1 MSSGLSPPES
11 AKQQK
16 VLKNSKMRQLGLIG
30 KSLSHSFSKSYFEEK
45 FQREHITDFSYELFE
60 LADIQEITGFIRQHP
75 DLIGFNVTIPYK
87 QAIIPYLDNLSEET
101 AAVGAVNTV
110 VVEHI
115 AGRIITIGFNTDI
128 LGFRESLNGAN
139 IPDKALILG
148 TGGAAAAV
156 AYVLESL
163 GCRCTAVSRNP
174 QRGLP
179 YSALTP
185 EIIALHKLIVNC
197 TPSGTYPNIYEKPD
211 IPYEGI
217 SGEHFLYDL
226 VYNPAVTFFLE
237 EGARRG
243 AKVQNGLQMLQMQ
256 AEAAWDIWR
265 NL

>member
-1 MSSGLSPPES
+1 
-11 AKQQK
+11 
-16 VLKNSKMRQLGLIG
+16 MRQLGLIG
-30 KSLSHSFSKSYFEEK
+30 KTLSHSFSKSYFEEK
-45 FQREHITDFSYELFE
+45 FQREHISGFSYELFE
-60 LADIQEITGFIRQHP
+60 LADIQEVTSFIQEHP

-87 QAIIPYLDNLSEET
+87 QAIIHFLDELSEDA

-115 AGRIITIGFNTDI
+115 ADQTVTKGFNTDI
-128 LGFRESLNGAN
+128 LGFRKSLNSTI
-139 IPDKALILG
+139 IPDKALVLG

-156 AYVLESL
+156 TYVLESL
-163 GCRCTAVSRNP
+163 GCRCTAVSRDP

-185 EIIALHKLIVNC
+185 EIIAYHKLIVNC
-197 TPSGTYPNIYEKPD
+197 TPLGTYPNINEKPD

-226 VYNPAVTFFLE
+226 VYNPAITSFLE

-243 AKVQNGLQMLQMQ
+243 AKVQNGLQMLYAQ
-256 AEAAWDIWR
+256 AEAAWDIWQI
-265 NL
+265 L